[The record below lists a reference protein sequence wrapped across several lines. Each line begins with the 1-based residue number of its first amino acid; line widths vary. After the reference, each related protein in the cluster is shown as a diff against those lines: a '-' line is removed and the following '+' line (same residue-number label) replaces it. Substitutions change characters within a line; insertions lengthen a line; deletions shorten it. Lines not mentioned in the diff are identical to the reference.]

1 MDRERGG
8 LTQIGKYPVLRKLG
22 AGATSEVYL
31 CHDPFN
37 ARDVAVKVAPS
48 QPPSDAER
56 GRLQRKLFLT
66 EASLAGK
73 LQHPHICQIFD
84 AASDEQLSYVV
95 MEYVDGGT
103 LEKHCRPD
111 ALLPVERV
119 LEIAFKCAR
128 ALEFA
133 QRLGITHRDIKPAN
147 ILHSRQTDVK
157 ITDFGAALLAS
168 GGGEQVMGIGSP
180 AYMSPEQLKDQPL
193 DHQTDIYSLG
203 VVMYHLLT
211 GRLPFR
217 ADSDFSLIYQITNVE
232 AEAPGAY
239 RPEIPEAVAA
249 IVRRAMAKERGA
261 RYREW
266 AELSR
271 DLTEVVRGPRRAAPT
286 QEFADSEKFETLR
299 RLPFFHRF
307 SDVEL
312 WEVARLSTWRR
323 AAAGEL
329 LMKEGE
335 PGDFFCILAE
345 GQVKVTRKGKLL
357 NLLRAGQCFGEMAY
371 LSSREPVRGAD
382 VAVMSEA
389 SIISVPTAQLAQASD
404 ACRHQFDRAFMEILV
419 ERLTMANLRLSGV

>member
-1 MDRERGG
+1 MSA
-8 LTQIGKYPVLRKLG
+8 LPLQIGKYPVLRKLG
-22 AGATSEVYL
+22 AGASAEVYL

-37 ARDVAVKVAPS
+37 ARDVAVKVALG
-48 QPPSDAER
+48 QPQVDAEHAR
-56 GRLQRKLFLT
+56 RQRKLFMT

-119 LEIAFKCAR
+119 VEIAFKCAR

-133 QRLGITHRDIKPAN
+133 QKLGITHRDIKPAN
-147 ILHSRQTDVK
+147 ILHSRDTDVK
-157 ITDFGAALLAS
+157 ITDFGAALLVAGDS
-168 GGGEQVMGIGSP
+168 TQPLSIGSP
-180 AYMSPEQLKDQPL
+180 AYMSPEQIKEQPL

-211 GRLPFR
+211 GRLPFH
-217 ADSDFSLIYQITNVE
+217 ADSDFGLIYQITNVE
-232 AEAPGAY
+232 AEAPAAY

-249 IVRRAMAKERGA
+249 IVRRAMAKERAA

-266 AELSR
+266 AQFSQA
-271 DLTEVVRGPRRAAPT
+271 LTEVYRGPRPAAPA

-299 RLPFFHRF
+299 RLAFFRRF

-312 WEVARLSTWRR
+312 WEVAHLSTWRR
-323 AAAGEL
+323 AAPGEL

-382 VAVMSEA
+382 VAVMSDA

-404 ACRHQFDRAFMEILV
+404 ACRHHFDRAFMEILV

>member
-1 MDRERGG
+1 VSA
-8 LTQIGKYPVLRKLG
+8 LPLQIGKYPVLRKLG

-37 ARDVAVKVAPS
+37 ARDVAVKVALA
-48 QPPSDAER
+48 QPRVDAQHAR
-56 GRLQRKLFLT
+56 RQRKQFMT

-95 MEYVDGGT
+95 MEYVEGGT

-119 LEIAFKCAR
+119 VEIAFKCAR

-133 QRLGITHRDIKPAN
+133 QKLGITHRDIKPAN
-147 ILHSRQTDVK
+147 ILHARSTDVK
-157 ITDFGAALLAS
+157 ITDFGAALLVS
-168 GGGEQVMGIGSP
+168 GDSTQPVAIGSP
-180 AYMSPEQLKDQPL
+180 AYMSPEQIKEQPL

-211 GRLPFR
+211 GRLPFH
-217 ADSDFSLIYQITNVE
+217 ADSDFGLIYQITNVE
-232 AEAPGAY
+232 AQAPTAY

-249 IVRRAMAKERGA
+249 IVRRAMAKERAA

-266 AELSR
+266 AQFSQA
-271 DLTEVVRGPRRAAPT
+271 LTEVYRGVRAAAPA
-286 QEFADSEKFETLR
+286 QEFADSEKFVTLR
-299 RLPFFHRF
+299 GLPFFRRF

-323 AAAGEL
+323 AARGEL

-382 VAVMSEA
+382 VAVMSDA

-404 ACRHQFDRAFMEILV
+404 ACRHHFDRAFMEILV

>member
-1 MDRERGG
+1 VNP
-8 LTQIGKYPVLRKLG
+8 LPQHIGKYLVLQKLG

-37 ARDVAVKVAPS
+37 ARDVAVKVAVA
-48 QPPSDAER
+48 QPGGDAER
-56 GRLQRKLFLT
+56 ARLQRKLFVT

-84 AASDEQLSYVV
+84 AASDEHSSYLV

-111 ALLPVERV
+111 ALLSVERV

-128 ALEFA
+128 ALDYA

-147 ILHSRQTDVK
+147 ILLSRQTDVK

-168 GGGEQVMGIGSP
+168 ERGQVMAIGSP
-180 AYMSPEQLKDQPL
+180 AYMSPEQVKEQPL

-211 GRLPFR
+211 GRLPFH
-217 ADSDFSLIYQITNVE
+217 AESDFSLIYQITNVE
-232 AEAPGAY
+232 PEPPAAY
-239 RPEIPEAVAA
+239 RPEIPAAVAA
-249 IVRRAMAKERGA
+249 IVRRAMARERSE

-266 AELSR
+266 GEFSA
-271 DLTEVVRGPRRAAPT
+271 DLTEVYRAPRAAAAPA
-286 QEFADSEKFETLR
+286 QQFADSEKFETLR
-299 RLPFFHRF
+299 KLAFFRRF

-323 AAAGEL
+323 AGPGEL

-345 GQVKVTRKGKLL
+345 GQVRVTRKGKLL

-371 LSSREPVRGAD
+371 LSSSREPLRGAD
-382 VAVMSEA
+382 VAVVSDA
-389 SIISVPTAQLAQASD
+389 SIISVSTPQLAHASD
-404 ACRHQFDRAFMEILV
+404 ACRHHFDRAFLEILV